1 MPVIIYLDPPKVD
14 PQSTFSWNIWTPL
27 KYFILP
33 SSKIYHA
40 FKGDPDISAMPPP
53 FILALNSAKH
63 TSFFYWTGIQSLLV
77 VLLWAASIPLPM
89 PCYLFSIS
97 IYAILMHLYVTCN
110 FTCVTTAT
118 VAEGEV
124 GGPEPQATHAP
135 SIILSACKIE
145 IL

>member
-1 MPVIIYLDPPKVD
+1 MPVIIYLDPPKVN
-14 PQSTFSWNIWTPL
+14 PQSTFLEIFGNIL
-27 KYFILP
+27 
-33 SSKIYHA
+33 SSPPAKFNYHA

-63 TSFFYWTGIQSLLV
+63 TSFFYWTCIQSLLV
-77 VLLWAASIPLPM
+77 VLLSAASIPLPM

-124 GGPEPQATHAP
+124 GGPEPQATHAL